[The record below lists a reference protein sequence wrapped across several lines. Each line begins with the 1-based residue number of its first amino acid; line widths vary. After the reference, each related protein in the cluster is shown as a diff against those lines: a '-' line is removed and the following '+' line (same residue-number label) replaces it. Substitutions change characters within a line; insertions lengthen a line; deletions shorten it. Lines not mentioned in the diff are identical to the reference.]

1 MMIYL
6 IVFSTVAGA
15 MGLVVF
21 ILLMMQYRSLQAW
34 RIDHNVDLKKGTTL
48 TAVEV
53 MELLQKSRPLP
64 VDTLQGW
71 TLYSF
76 DNGTRIWWHN
86 FTISGAS
93 ITVFASFGGVAVS
106 SMTVFQVLKDISH
119 TWSWKPGV
127 MSTSYILRGSSK
139 QKADPRSSPSLSSST
154 YSSKSANYDVIAE
167 EHLKSVSD
175 GSKSYSIPCHLP
187 ITDTETVTLQRYW
200 DCDNSG
206 GGWLLESNE
215 KTGDWKVYIFQPLKD
230 TFQCLITILVHE
242 KLQSP
247 IATAAIT
254 SRLLGSLQNFFLY
267 KKVNPPTFPYVLFHV
282 DNHRMF
288 MQRSASFRRS
298 GHSKDTRFFNRF
310 RSLLEKKPSVNSK
323 MILSK
328 EDRQKT
334 EDILRPLTFPS
345 EDLMASCLEDSTHSL
360 TSSSASSG
368 SVKSSKDTLDSQN
381 KLTDPDKDSV
391 SEDEVESKTNGH
403 AVSGSLPRSASVPE
417 GGYNIPTNSPKDH
430 RFVFYQTVANEAAAT
445 LLKELTLSSNID
457 LQSQTENNNLTGRWV
472 FCGLDDEIVILR
484 KIPEEGSSLQSYMGK
499 GIVQVPPKV
508 VWDTVRNPRTKFTY
522 DESLKKVDVLES
534 FLESLKIV
542 YFYHEVVALFRKDC
556 CDACVVLSER
566 LENNRFILSMQSVDY
581 ENTRRDK
588 DATKAII
595 KPSGWIIEPLVKDN
609 RLCSM
614 VTYIMQMDFGPPKT
628 ATDRYPFEDL
638 VIRQPLSIAD
648 LRRYLRSA
656 VVWARHHTSPAR
668 S

>member
-1 MMIYL
+1 MIYL
-6 IVFSTVAGA
+6 IIFSAIAGA
-15 MGLVVF
+15 LGLVVF
-21 ILLMMQYRSLQAW
+21 ILLVMQYRSLQAW
-34 RIDHNVDLKKGTTL
+34 RIDHNVDFKKGTTL
-48 TAVEV
+48 TPVEV

-76 DNGTRIWWHN
+76 DNATRIWWHN
-86 FTISGAS
+86 FSISGTS
-93 ITVFASFGGVAVS
+93 ITVFASFGGVAVPS
-106 SMTVFQVLKDISH
+106 TTVFQVLKDISH

-139 QKADPRSSPSLSSST
+139 QKNDPRSSPSLSSGT

-167 EHLKSVSD
+167 EHLKQVSD
-175 GSKSYSIPCHLP
+175 GSESYRLP
-187 ITDTETVTLQRYW
+187 YHMSITDTETVTLQRYW
-200 DCDNSG
+200 DCDSNG

-230 TFQCLITILVHE
+230 TFQCLITILVHQ

-247 IATAAIT
+247 VATASIT

-282 DNHRMF
+282 DNQKMI
-288 MQRSASFRRS
+288 MQRSASFKKS
-298 GHSKDTRFFNRF
+298 CHSKNTRFLNKF
-310 RSLLEKKPSVNSK
+310 RSLLEHPTSNTKVS
-323 MILSK
+323 LSK

-334 EDILRPLTFPS
+334 EDILRPLTFPPS
-345 EDLMASCLEDSTHSL
+345 EDLLASCIVEDSTNSL
-360 TSSSASSG
+360 TSSASSG
-368 SVKSSKDTLDSQN
+368 SGNFSKKTVDNQN
-381 KLTDPDKDSV
+381 KLTDPDKDCV
-391 SEDEVESKTNGH
+391 SDDELDSKTNGH
-403 AVSGSLPRSASVPE
+403 AISGSLPRSVSCHE
-417 GGYNIPTNSPKDH
+417 GAYNIPSNSARDH

-457 LQSQTENNNLTGRWV
+457 LQLPPENNNVTGRWV
-472 FCGLDDEIVILR
+472 FCGLEDEIVILR

-534 FLESLKIV
+534 FLDNLKIV

-566 LENNRFILSMQSVDY
+566 LENNRFILAMQSVDY
-581 ENTRRDK
+581 ENVRRDT
-588 DATKAII
+588 DAARAII

-614 VTYIMQMDFGPPKT
+614 VTYIMQMDFGAPKT
-628 ATDRYPFEDL
+628 VSDRYPFEDL

-656 VVWARHHTSPAR
+656 VVWARRHSTPPR